1 MGFFY
6 FYLNLNYFPSFFASL
21 SGKKSDHIP
30 FFFADYTAQ
39 MPHAQP
45 SQHELEEMSQRA
57 QTVVRLLE
65 DLNRMYLP
73 DAEQN
78 RDTGV
83 PTTVGAPMQ
92 VSPED
97 PRPPKRPWE
106 DISQDDNTAPVSAN
120 TSFEVCV
127 IILHL
132 LRPNIHVFVTD

>member
-1 MGFFY
+1 MFHRY
-6 FYLNLNYFPSFFASL
+6 ASL
-21 SGKKSDHIP
+21 SGKKSDHVP
-30 FFFADYTAQ
+30 FVFADCAAQ

-45 SQHELEEMSQRA
+45 SPNELEEMSQRA

-73 DAEQN
+73 EAEQN
-78 RDTGV
+78 RDTGL
-83 PTTVGAPMQ
+83 PTTVGVPMQ

-106 DISQDDNTAPVSAN
+106 DISQDDNAAPVSAN

-127 IILHL
+127 TILHIL
-132 LRPNIHVFVTD
+132 HSNIDGCE